1 MKRTS
6 PLWRLL
12 RMGRASAK
20 GAGPGRVRFVALLL
34 ATAVLSLGLSAV
46 AATYAVYDGIE
57 HRTQN
62 RALRF
67 RDDFPSR
74 PVTATAMLDFEKAE
88 GRQFALVHLR
98 PLSPRPEPPPGVDRW
113 PAPGEAV
120 LSPALAR
127 ALRSEGAPERYG
139 RTAGTIRDEG
149 LAHPGER
156 FAYVNPTDRQ
166 LDTRR
171 SHPVVGFGDRGMP
184 TGDIR
189 FIPDRATFLPVL
201 LLLLVPG
208 AVLALVAVRL
218 GSPGRDRR
226 RALLGVLGVGRAQR
240 ALFTLAEAAVPVA
253 AGAVVGT
260 LPTLFVM
267 AVGDVRLPW
276 VDYWLSSADLR
287 NGWPASALAG
297 CGGAVVMA
305 LLLVAFLRPARQRT
319 PGPTRRALH
328 RYRVTERAAFACPL
342 LLFATVWGPAQL
354 DPAGPGALRETL
366 YTAGVVAVLATL
378 PCAVAVGA
386 AALGRRLARRASR
399 TGDEGA
405 LLAGRYL
412 TAHRGV
418 TVRLAAG
425 VAVALALVGHL
436 HLEGTR
442 VGEHARA
449 AQITAGRVGDRVLLL
464 KLSDHLPRERVSTA
478 LHGLPAG
485 VGTLAVYPTG
495 DPGSRT
501 PARIQ
506 GACPLLRTLQLRC
519 PERPTLVSSR
529 MADPRLVEA
538 LRWVSPVVDRFEVR
552 QGAPL
557 PGRSAVRPV
566 RLVLVA
572 SDGGALPR
580 TRIEQTLRDELPVA
594 SAGVGAPGAEW
605 LGGVRDA
612 GTRGKWIVLLGLP
625 GMLTLAL
632 ALALA
637 GLSAFL
643 DFGRRSGQPGALA
656 GRRSA
661 AYASAAWAL
670 AAPLSAA
677 FVMGAVAA
685 GWLAAPR
692 EAAGDG
698 VGLSGGV
705 LAVAAGGLA
714 VLTVLICWWG
724 ARAAVRQARRHPAGV
739 GNTRQGRPG
748 HRLAP
753 RRTREPAS

>member
-6 PLWRLL
+6 PLRRLL

-20 GAGPGRVRFVALLL
+20 GADPGRVRFVALLL

-57 HRTQN
+57 QRTQN
-62 RALRF
+62 RALQF
-67 RDDFPSR
+67 RDAFPSR
-74 PVTATAMLDFEKAE
+74 PVTAMAVPHFDKVE

-98 PLSPRPEPPPGVDRW
+98 PLSPRSAPPPGVDRW

-127 ALRSEGAPERYG
+127 DLRSEGASERYG
-139 RTAGTIRDEG
+139 RIAGTIRDEG

-156 FAYVNPTDRQ
+156 YAYVNPTDRQ

-208 AVLALVAVRL
+208 AVLAFVAVRL

-226 RALLGVLGVGRAQR
+226 RALLGVLGVGRAQQ

-260 LPTLFVM
+260 LPALWVT
-267 AVGDVRLPW
+267 AVGNVPLPW

-287 NGWPASALAG
+287 NRWPASALAG
-297 CGGAVVMA
+297 CGGAAVMA
-305 LLLVAFLRPARQRT
+305 LLLAVFLRPARQRT
-319 PGPTRRALH
+319 SRSTRRPLR

-354 DPAGPGALRETL
+354 DPARPGVLRDVL

-378 PCAVAVGA
+378 PCAVAVGV
-386 AALGRRLARRASR
+386 AALGSQLARRAR
-399 TGDEGA
+399 REGA
-405 LLAGRYL
+405 PVAGRYL
-412 TAHRGV
+412 AAHRGV

-425 VAVALALVGHL
+425 VAIALALVSHL
-436 HLEGTR
+436 HLEVTR
-442 VGEHARA
+442 VGENARA
-449 AQITAGRVGDRVLLL
+449 AQVTASRVGDRVLLL
-464 KLSDHLPRERVSTA
+464 KLSGHLPRDRVNTV
-478 LHGLPAG
+478 LRGLPAG
-485 VGTLAVYPTG
+485 VGTLAVYPPS
-495 DPGSRT
+495 DPGSRA

-506 GACPLLRTLQLRC
+506 GACPLLRSLQLRC

-529 MADPRLVEA
+529 MADPRLVET
-538 LRWVSPVVDRFEVR
+538 LRWISPVVDRFEVR

-557 PGRSAVRPV
+557 PGRSAVRPE

-572 SDGGALPR
+572 SDGGVLPR
-580 TRIEQTLRDELPVA
+580 ARIEQTLRDSTPVA

-605 LGGVRDA
+605 LGGARDA
-612 GTRGKWIVLLGLP
+612 DTRGRWIVLLGLP
-625 GMLTLAL
+625 GLLTVAL

-637 GLSAFL
+637 GLSSFL
-643 DFGRRSGQPGALA
+643 DFGRGSTRPGVLA

-698 VGLSGGV
+698 VGLSGDV
-705 LAVAAGGLA
+705 LAVAAGGVA
-714 VLTVLICWWG
+714 VLTVLIWWWG
-724 ARAAVRQARRHPAGV
+724 ARAAVRPSRRHPAGV
-739 GNTRQGRPG
+739 EDTRQGRPG
-748 HRLAP
+748 HRVAP